1 LLTLKNDRNA
11 APEGESIQ
19 RRCYGTMDARLVRTL
34 FCESSFMSNQNRQLF
49 GTDGIRGVAGEF
61 PLTKESAYLIGRA
74 LGHDIV
80 RLAVKAQVVI
90 GQDTRESSAW
100 IADNIAAGLAAV
112 GIEVHSAGVI
122 TTPGVAYLAR
132 SRAMAAGVVISASHN
147 PWTDNGIKVFSGD
160 GFKLSDE
167 RELSI
172 EKEIFALLKSPD
184 AADETALKV
193 PKPCLPGEVELRRA
207 YIQALAGSVTSD
219 LSGLCALVDC
229 ANGAATAEAPELFRK
244 LRVQATF
251 THVTPDGKNINEGCG
266 ALHPETLGKAVA
278 DADGNFDLGV
288 TFDGDADRAL
298 FCDAAGR
305 VVNGDGVL
313 LLTARDMQ
321 ARGKLAGDIVVA
333 TTMSN
338 MGVEIALKKS
348 GIRMLR
354 ANVGDKYV
362 LEEMLKTGA
371 TLGGEQSGHVI
382 FRDGDATTGDGL
394 LTALRVMDVIVRSGK
409 SLAELLSD
417 LKVFPQKIQN
427 VRVREKVPFAQVP
440 EVARAIADAENEL
453 NGNGRVVVRYS
464 GTEALARVMVEAE
477 SAEKMQAI
485 TAGIAGTIQRTL
497 GA

>member
-1 LLTLKNDRNA
+1 MSHQDRK
-11 APEGESIQ
+11 
-19 RRCYGTMDARLVRTL
+19 
-34 FCESSFMSNQNRQLF
+34 LF

-61 PLTKESAYLIGRA
+61 PLTAESTYLIGRA
-74 LGHDIV
+74 LGHDLI
-80 RLAVKAQVVI
+80 RSTARPKAVM

-100 IADNIAAGLAAV
+100 IADRVAAGMAAV
-112 GIEVHSAGVI
+112 GVEVHSAGVI

-132 SRAMAAGVVISASHN
+132 SRGMAAGVVISASHN

-160 GFKLSDE
+160 GFKLSDG
-167 RELSI
+167 RELEI
-172 EKEIFALLKSPD
+172 EKEIFSLLGRAD
-184 AADETALKV
+184 AADDTALRV
-193 PKPCLPGEVELRRA
+193 AGPSLPGEAELRKA
-207 YIQALAGSVTSD
+207 YIQELAGSVASD
-219 LSGLCALVDC
+219 LSGLRVLVDC
-229 ANGAATAEAPELFRK
+229 ANGAATAEAPELFGS
-244 LRVQATF
+244 LRIQATF
-251 THVTPDGKNINEGCG
+251 THVTPDGRNINEGCG

-278 DADGNFDLGV
+278 DADGQFDLGV

-298 FCDAAGR
+298 FSDSAGH

-313 LLTARDMQ
+313 LVTARDMQ
-321 ARGKLAGDIVVA
+321 KRGKLAGDTVAA

-338 MGVEIALKKS
+338 MGVEIALKRS

-394 LTALRVMDVIVRSGK
+394 LTALRVMDVIVRTGK
-409 SLAELLSD
+409 SLAELVSD

-440 EVARAIADAENEL
+440 EVARAIAAAESEL
-453 NGNGRVVVRYS
+453 DGNGRVVVRFS
-464 GTEALARVMVEAE
+464 GTEMLARVMVEAE
-477 SAEKMQAI
+477 SEEKMKAV
-485 TAGIAGTIQRTL
+485 TARIAGVIQKAI
-497 GA
+497 GM